1 MRNIR
6 VARRYAQA
14 VMDLGAEQKTLDRLA
29 EDFSLLRQALQES
42 WEFRAFLKSP
52 VIGTEKK
59 KTVLRGM
66 FQARL
71 SDSMLAFLDL
81 ITEKKRE
88 DVLGQIIEEFFNLRD
103 ERMGIVNVDV
113 RAAVELS
120 DDHHRGIAKRFES
133 ITSKKVR
140 ISFSLDKQ
148 LKGGFIARIGDTVYD
163 GSVRRQLELL
173 RERFT
178 DELIRN

>member
-1 MRNIR
+1 MHNVR

-14 VMDLGAEQKTLDRLA
+14 VMDLGAEQQSLDRIA
-29 EDFSLLRQALQES
+29 EDFTFLRNALRES
-42 WEFRAFLKSP
+42 REFVAFLKSP
-52 VIGTEKK
+52 VIGTDRKK
-59 KTVLRGM
+59 SVLRGM
-66 FQARL
+66 LKANL
-71 SDSMLAFLDL
+71 SETVLNFLDL
-81 ITEKKRE
+81 ITEKGRE
-88 DVLGQIIEEFFNLRD
+88 EMLGAIIEEFFGLRD
-103 ERMGIVNVDV
+103 ERMGIVHVDV

-120 DDHHRGIAKRFES
+120 GDQHRSIEQRFES
-133 ITSKKVR
+133 MTGKKVR